1 MMSMR
6 QGRMVVRRGEFGRRI
21 EFGRR
26 REKEKQAKLRG
37 EMWDGVGDLI
47 FSQS

>member
-6 QGRMVVRRGEFGRRI
+6 QGRMVVRREEFGRRI

-26 REKEKQAKLRG
+26 REKERQAKLRV

-47 FSQS
+47 FIQS

>member
-1 MMSMR
+1 MQREMMSMR
-6 QGRMVVRRGEFGRRI
+6 QGRRRI

-26 REKEKQAKLRG
+26 REKEMQAKLRV

-47 FSQS
+47 FIQS